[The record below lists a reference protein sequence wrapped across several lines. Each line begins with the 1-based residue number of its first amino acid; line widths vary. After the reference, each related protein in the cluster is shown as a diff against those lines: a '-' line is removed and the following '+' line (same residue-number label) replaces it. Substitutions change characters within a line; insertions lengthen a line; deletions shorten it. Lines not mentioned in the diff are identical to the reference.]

1 VAAGACCFLTVLTRF
16 LPLTAATSVETF
28 SSSTSTTLTSVSL
41 GENGSSLIICV
52 DALVDAADVVD
63 VTSVLSKNVELRLF

>member
-1 VAAGACCFLTVLTRF
+1 
-16 LPLTAATSVETF
+16 LTAATSVETF

-41 GENGSSLIICV
+41 GENGSSLITCV